1 MDRKTGH
8 LARAV
13 NRDKVDPVNQNES
26 DLPLALVAVQATVAG
41 FAALGFISLV
51 PLATTPE
58 TFVIVVPVLGI
69 TASVGLLLGGR
80 HVVARAKRAA
90 ALNALVDPLTGLA
103 SRYAGEHSLAA
114 DFAAAQR
121 GRPLNVVLTRVEQ
134 FPLFPARHGR
144 TGADRVLR
152 AVGRALRKQTRD
164 MHMTAHHGRH
174 EGTFISILSDV
185 PLDGACIFAKRV
197 RRELASLPGM
207 PEPLVVTASVVA
219 YDVSMSSPR
228 DLVEAA
234 ERALGKSSESG
245 GKVMVLGQLAT
256 ATAE

>member
-1 MDRKTGH
+1 M
-8 LARAV
+8 
-13 NRDKVDPVNQNES
+13 NNNES
-26 DLPLALVAVQATVAG
+26 ELPLVLVAVQATVAG

-51 PLATTPE
+51 PVATTPG
-58 TFVIVVPVLGI
+58 TFLIVVPVLGI
-69 TASVGLLLGGR
+69 TASAGLLLGGR
-80 HVVARAKRAA
+80 HVVSRARRAA
-90 ALNALVDPLTGLA
+90 TMNALVDPLTGLA
-103 SRYAGEHSLAA
+103 TRYAGEHALAA

-134 FPLFPARHGR
+134 FPLFAARHGR
-144 TGADRVLR
+144 PGAERVLR
-152 AVGRALRKQTRD
+152 AVGRALRKQTRG

-174 EGTFISILSDV
+174 DGTFISILSDV
-185 PLDGACIFAKRV
+185 PLDGACTFAKRA

-207 PEPLVVTASVVA
+207 PEPLVVTASVVP

-228 DLVEAA
+228 ELVDAA
-234 ERALGKSSESG
+234 ERALARGLESG